1 MMSLILF
8 TAPHTDEENN
18 KDNAPF
24 GFPGLETML
33 PLLLTAVNDGKL
45 TMDVSISLTVTHTN
59 QQLCCTVIPLTKMK
73 KEVATSKPVAQSLA
87 VLSSGFLPLS
97 MYMYMYVNHTH
108 GQADKF
114 DCKTYMYELS
124 QSHKQMALLDNDVC
138 TVNAD

>member
-1 MMSLILF
+1 MSLILF

-59 QQLCCTVIPLTKMK
+59 QQTSCIVIPLTKMK
-73 KEVATSKPVAQSLA
+73 KEVANSKPVAQSLA

-97 MYMYMYVNHTH
+97 MYMYMYVLLRLEIN
-108 GQADKF
+108 APLDRDF
-114 DCKTYMYELS
+114 YTYAAFL
-124 QSHKQMALLDNDVC
+124 
-138 TVNAD
+138 T